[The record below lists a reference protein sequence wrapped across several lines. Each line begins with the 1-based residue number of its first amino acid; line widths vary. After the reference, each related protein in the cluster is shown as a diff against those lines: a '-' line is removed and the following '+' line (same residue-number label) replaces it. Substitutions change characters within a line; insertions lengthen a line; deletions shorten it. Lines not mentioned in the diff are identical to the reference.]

1 MFRLIAMILITL
13 SGAVIGGIIGL
24 VGGAAFLESGRTAC
38 EAATCA
44 DTILH
49 SFVPAGIFLGALM
62 GLAKVLAIRAGRV

>member
-1 MFRLIAMILITL
+1 MFRLVAMILITL

-38 EAATCA
+38 EAASCA
-44 DTILH
+44 DTIVR

-62 GLAKVLAIRAGRV
+62 GLAKALTIRTGQV